1 MIGTVHR
8 LVAAFT
14 NKLRHFPMRSHDK
27 GLGIDLAYLAISGDG
42 DLALK
47 TGKRCMSI
55 SWNKQFRENGSMYR
69 DTLIFKKFINSEL
82 KFCFDKTDLEK
93 SDLNLRKVD
102 FYGMLLKIGIVYIDL
117 SSGLAEET
125 K

>member
-1 MIGTVHR
+1 MIDDLISRKAVLKILTEERVESSI
-8 LVAAFT
+8 LVSPAFT
-14 NKLRHFPMRSHDK
+14 EMLAQRIKKLRHFPMRSHDK

-69 DTLIFKKFINSEL
+69 DTNF
-82 KFCFDKTDLEK
+82 
-93 SDLNLRKVD
+93 
-102 FYGMLLKIGIVYIDL
+102 
-117 SSGLAEET
+117 
-125 K
+125 

>member
-1 MIGTVHR
+1 MATFGHSLIGTVHR

-69 DTLIFKKFINSEL
+69 DTDFLKNLLIVN
-82 KFCFDKTDLEK
+82 
-93 SDLNLRKVD
+93 
-102 FYGMLLKIGIVYIDL
+102 
-117 SSGLAEET
+117 
-125 K
+125 